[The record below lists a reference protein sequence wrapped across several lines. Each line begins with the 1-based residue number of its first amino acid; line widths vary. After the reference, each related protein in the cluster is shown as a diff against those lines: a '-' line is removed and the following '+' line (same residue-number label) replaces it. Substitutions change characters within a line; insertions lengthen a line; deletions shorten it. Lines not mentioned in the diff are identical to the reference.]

1 MAAKENLAAEF
12 RRRVFDATAQE
23 DVYVPVGA
31 YHFLGFEFSGDMIPE
46 IVARVKAPGDPD
58 KEGRLYNS
66 DGLSDLVKSASNG
79 AESGY
84 LYAVSCALLQKNV
97 VFSILSA
104 SLLAP
109 LPRGAAR
116 GVSQAL
122 TSSDTN
128 LASYLLGR
136 TSSNRKIVAE
146 IAAAVV
152 TGKKEDALDL

>member
-31 YHFLGFEFSGDMIPE
+31 YHFLGFEFSGDRIPE

-66 DGLSDLVKSASNG
+66 DSLSDLIDSAWNG
-79 AESGY
+79 EESDY
-84 LYAVSCALLQKNV
+84 LWAVFCALLHKNV
-97 VFSILSA
+97 AFSILSA

-109 LPRGAAR
+109 LPRGAAM
-116 GVSQAL
+116 GISSAL
-122 TSSDTN
+122 TSSDTGLGPYLVQRT
-128 LASYLLGR
+128 LAGR
-136 TSSNRKIVAE
+136 KSVAE
-146 IAAAVV
+146 IAAAVA
-152 TGKKEDALDL
+152 TGKKEDSLAL